1 MTLGNQKGR
10 IGSGR
15 NPVKSNCFINKKQS
29 KEVNFELK
37 MVEGGG
43 DVFVIAW
50 NVYFSLVMVVAGQKV
65 VPKLRQVGGGGVQ
78 GDF

>member
-1 MTLGNQKGR
+1 
-10 IGSGR
+10 
-15 NPVKSNCFINKKQS
+15 
-29 KEVNFELK
+29 

-65 VPKLRQVGGGGVQ
+65 VPKLRQVGGWGVQ